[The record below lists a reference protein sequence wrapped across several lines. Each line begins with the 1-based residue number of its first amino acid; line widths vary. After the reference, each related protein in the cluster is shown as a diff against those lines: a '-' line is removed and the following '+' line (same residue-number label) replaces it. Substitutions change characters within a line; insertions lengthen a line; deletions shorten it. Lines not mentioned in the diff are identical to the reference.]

1 MGFYYSDVYLRHS
14 SFIACCHDPN
24 CYEIAAVDV
33 IFAMELILKDL
44 LNITRGAA
52 ESICESLLH
61 LFCPPTCCCCHRM
74 IPQRTDVLCRACWEG
89 LQSCISGD
97 YCPSCG
103 RDASRYAII
112 DNRCAACQ
120 DDMINFDGILRAG
133 AYHDSLRD
141 MILQFKFYEATEYK
155 GLLCDMLNS
164 VLKTGSFS
172 KEIDYFVPVPLHWL
186 RRLDRG
192 YNQSM
197 LLCEGIDA
205 HKAEINT
212 DLVRI
217 RNTQRQWNLSRSKR
231 KKNVEGAF
239 AVRKGHV
246 FSGKTVCLVDDI
258 TTSHA
263 TLNECSATLKQA
275 GAKNVYAAVLT
286 VAAGR
291 LD

>member
-1 MGFYYSDVYLRHS
+1 
-14 SFIACCHDPN
+14 
-24 CYEIAAVDV
+24 
-33 IFAMELILKDL
+33 
-44 LNITRGAA
+44 
-52 ESICESLLH
+52 
-61 LFCPPTCCCCHRM
+61 
-74 IPQRTDVLCRACWEG
+74 
-89 LQSCISGD
+89 
-97 YCPSCG
+97 
-103 RDASRYAII
+103 
-112 DNRCAACQ
+112 
-120 DDMINFDGILRAG
+120 
-133 AYHDSLRD
+133 

-155 GLLCDMLNS
+155 GILCEMLNS
-164 VLKTGSFS
+164 VLKTGSFAE
-172 KEIDYFVPVPLHWL
+172 EIDHFVPVPLHWL

-197 LLCEGIDA
+197 LLCEGIDIN
-205 HKAEINT
+205 KADINT

-217 RNTQRQWNLSRSKR
+217 RNTQRQWNLSRNKR
-231 KKNVEGAF
+231 KKNVKDAF

-263 TLNECSATLKQA
+263 TLNECAATLKQA